1 MYSFLF
7 PGKLARRVGLL
18 AAGALLLARLAS
30 AQTATLLSATPRR
43 NAPAASR
50 TGPVQ
55 LTFSAGLDPATVGNI
70 KVTSTQKRGVRAT
83 TASVNA
89 GTVTLALPAS
99 APFGAGELVQV
110 SVPATV
116 RSTGGQPAGPLVY
129 QFTAAVTGTGRG
141 LFTTGIDNLAAGIT
155 ASNQQLADIDG
166 DGDLDLLL
174 TPPAVNF
181 FVPSTVLVR
190 LNAGNGTFNPGPT
203 IPVAG
208 APNDIALADLDGDG
222 DLDMLASCYSN
233 AAGNP
238 ITLSTR
244 LNNGQGSFGGGADLP
259 GLTSGGHLLSTAD
272 LDGDGDLD
280 VVLSTNTAGQTAAS
294 VRFNQGNGTFAGGSE
309 LAITGGT
316 GAFALGDIDGDG
328 DADFMT
334 TGFSTGG
341 IYTCLNLGN
350 GSFGS
355 ATTYQLGNYPASI
368 ALADIDGDGD
378 LDLLG
383 GCARPSTV
391 ETRLNDGQGHFAP
404 TGSSVA
410 VGDYPQFVRLADLDS
425 DGDQDVLT
433 GNLYGGSVSVRF
445 NTNGTLGGG
454 TEVALGKYTFGLQTG
469 DLDGDNDID
478 FLTRVTPATGTD
490 FLGIGFNQ
498 GPSIN
503 QGPSCA
509 AADTTATL
517 SPAGGLTLGCGQAT
531 ATLEVAPVVAG
542 TTYEWQY
549 APGAGAAW
557 QPLPAALVATYQP
570 TQPGRYRVRLRRG
583 GCVGTTAAV
592 EVRAVSLQ
600 AYPVPNIFTP
610 NGDNLNDVFAL
621 QLTAPRTFAMQ
632 IFNRWGR
639 EVFRTGQY
647 GDFWTG
653 AGSPEGVY
661 YYLWHYSTDCD
672 TTERTV
678 RGTITLAR

>member
-1 MYSFLF
+1 VYSFLF

-70 KVTSTQKRGVRAT
+70 KVISTQKRGVRAT

-478 FLTRVTPATGTD
+478 FLTRVTPAPGTD